1 MKIMTQDIK
10 FKVRKLLCLLI
21 GSVFLILTTSMNE
34 DTVSSINKCISEAD
48 AQCLSSFLNTTIE
61 MNVLG
66 NNGYYGKSQAEAILI
81 SFFKE
86 NPPRDFSV
94 KQGGSTSANTKFSI
108 GTYNTSKESFRI
120 YYVLKKEGNIEKI
133 TKLTIEKR

>member
-66 NNGYYGKSQAEAILI
+66 NNGYYGKSQAETICNNWRA
-81 SFFKE
+81 K
-86 NPPRDFSV
+86 
-94 KQGGSTSANTKFSI
+94 SA
-108 GTYNTSKESFRI
+108 GI
-120 YYVLKKEGNIEKI
+120 YEYLVNQLW
-133 TKLTIEKR
+133 LTE